1 MSSGHSI
8 WNALRH
14 RHFRNVWLAA
24 FVSSMGGWMEVVG
37 VQWAMAQATLDQSW
51 VSRNMP
57 GAPIMMAYLAVA
69 QLAPQLVLGLVGG
82 VVADMVDRKR
92 LLILTQFARMVIAIG
107 LFVVAFRGNI
117 SPYMLI
123 LLGALDGVAMA
134 FNIPAW
140 QVLTPRL
147 VPREDLTA
155 AITLNGLQFN
165 LARALG
171 PALGGILLG
180 FSVIAL
186 VDHVAHWIP
195 GSANFLAWLHGYSA
209 YDIKGT
215 ALLFLLN
222 AISYLAVLIA
232 VARTPASPAVP
243 KDQRGHPWQLIK
255 EAARFAWHNRGTR
268 NLIIGITIFSALAT
282 PLIRFLPIL
291 VKQIY
296 LPTASDVDRERGY
309 GALLGVMGMGAVM
322 GALTI
327 RFVPVWYPKHHFVPL
342 SITLCGLFLCL
353 FSAVTSLYFAGIAIF
368 LVGIVWMWSFNSAF
382 AALQLLIPDRL
393 RGRVLAIGNT
403 VSFGFMPLGALLGGV
418 IGEYVAGKSATNPSA
433 EGLGAQVGLG
443 VLSVML
449 TIVGFV
455 MLTWRT
461 PEIDGVTRE
470 QPEYENKPGLVRGIT
485 AAAHRPAAPRE
496 SASNDAAI

>member
-1 MSSGHSI
+1 
-8 WNALRH
+8 
-14 RHFRNVWLAA
+14 
-24 FVSSMGGWMEVVG
+24 MEVVG
-37 VQWAMAQATLDQSW
+37 VQWAMAEATLAPQW
-51 VSRNMP
+51 VDSGKP

-69 QLAPQLVLGLVGG
+69 QLAPQLFLGLLGG
-82 VVADMVDRKR
+82 VVADMVDRKK
-92 LLILTQFARMVIAIG
+92 LLFITQCARMLIAVG
-107 LFVVAFRGNI
+107 LFIVAFRGEV
-117 SPYMLI
+117 SPYALI
-123 LLGALDGVAMA
+123 TLGALDGIAMA

-147 VPREDLTA
+147 VPREDLTS

-171 PALGGILLG
+171 PAIGGILLG

-186 VDHVAHWIP
+186 VDHVARWVP
-195 GSANFLAWLHGYSA
+195 GSADFVAWLQSKSA

-232 VARTPASPAVP
+232 VARTPPSPAVP
-243 KDQRGHPWQLIK
+243 KDQRGKPWELIK
-255 EAARFAWHNRGTR
+255 EAAIFSWRHRGTR
-268 NLIIGITIFSALAT
+268 NLILGITIFSALAT
-282 PLIRFLPIL
+282 PLLRFLPIL

-296 LPTASDVDRERGY
+296 LPHADKVLRERGY
-309 GALLGVMGMGAVM
+309 GALLGVMGIGAVM

-327 RFVPVWYPKHHFVPL
+327 RFVPRWYPKHHFVPL
-342 SITLCGLFLCL
+342 SITLCGLFLCF

-382 AALQLLIPDRL
+382 AALQLLIDDRI
-393 RGRVLAIGNT
+393 RGRVLAICNT
-403 VSFGFMPLGALLGGV
+403 VSFGCMPLGALLGGA
-418 IGEYVAGKSATNPSA
+418 IGEYVAGQSASSPNA

-449 TIVGFV
+449 TIVGIV

-461 PEIDGVTRE
+461 PEIDGIAPGEPGYAQR
-470 QPEYENKPGLVRGIT
+470 PGLVRGIT
-485 AAAHRPAAPRE
+485 ARVHKPTATTSE
-496 SASNDAAI
+496 TDAAI

>member
-1 MSSGHSI
+1 
-8 WNALRH
+8 
-14 RHFRNVWLAA
+14 
-24 FVSSMGGWMEVVG
+24 MGGWMEVVG
-37 VQWAMAQATLDQSW
+37 VQWAMAESTLAEPWVQSGK
-51 VSRNMP
+51 P

-69 QLAPQLVLGLVGG
+69 QLAPQLFLGLIGG

-92 LLILTQFARMVIAIG
+92 LLLLTQFARMVIAIG
-107 LFVVAFRGNI
+107 LFAVAFKGNI

-123 LLGALDGVAMA
+123 LLGSLDGIAMA

-147 VPREDLTA
+147 VPREDLTS

-180 FSVIAL
+180 FSVIGL
-186 VDHVAHWIP
+186 VDHVAKMLP
-195 GSANFLAWLHGYSA
+195 GTANFVNWLNSLSP

-222 AISYLAVLIA
+222 AISYLAILIA
-232 VARTPASPAVP
+232 ITRTPPSPAIP
-243 KDQRGHPWQLIK
+243 KDQRGHPWALIK
-255 EAARFAWHNRGTR
+255 EAAKFAWQHRGTR
-268 NLIIGITIFSALAT
+268 NLIIGITVFSSLAT
-282 PLIRFLPIL
+282 PLLRFLPIL

-296 LPTASDVDRERGY
+296 LPDADKIARERGY
-309 GALLGVMGMGAVM
+309 GALLGVMGIGAVV
-322 GALTI
+322 GALTV
-327 RFVPVWYPKHHFVPL
+327 RFVPRWYPKHHFVPL
-342 SITLCGLFLCL
+342 SITMCGLFLCV

-382 AALQLLIPDRL
+382 AALQLLIDDRI
-393 RGRVLAIGNT
+393 RGRVLAICNT
-403 VSFGFMPLGALLGGV
+403 VSFGCMPLGALLGGA
-418 IGEYVAGKSATNPSA
+418 IGEYVAGHSATSPNA

-461 PEIDGVTRE
+461 PEIDGVA
-470 QPEYENKPGLVRGIT
+470 PGDPAYEKRAGLVRGIT
-485 AAAHRPAAPRE
+485 ANAHRPVSTQSSE
-496 SASNDAAI
+496 SDAAI